1 MIQVKKKK
9 NDRVITLTYKSNF
22 LEVTRKKE
30 GGRERERYKKSGSR
44 SMNFI
49 SNVTIQ
55 NEKLPSKV
63 IRNSFSRSSIIDL
76 FATNHVY
83 RYTLKENYIK
93 KMDEWKTKR
102 SGMTNDEWDDFGRKR
117 KSETWE

>member
-1 MIQVKKKK
+1 
-9 NDRVITLTYKSNF
+9 
-22 LEVTRKKE
+22 
-30 GGRERERYKKSGSR
+30 
-44 SMNFI
+44 MNFI

-102 SGMTNDEWDDFGRKR
+102 SGMANDEWDNFGRKR